1 MRPKDRDAD
10 KQEKKCKPE
19 RGGPRRPATLRSA
32 MTAPTISA
40 IAFDRRAPSG
50 HVRLTSTPAVSCSAV
65 LPSSLAIEPCVRRTC
80 VLALTSRDFSPHLV
94 GWLVLAE
101 ADVNSVA

>member
-1 MRPKDRDAD
+1 MAEP
-10 KQEKKCKPE
+10 
-19 RGGPRRPATLRSA
+19 LRHRQTKGAGTDMLS
-32 MTAPTISA
+32 
-40 IAFDRRAPSG
+40 
-50 HVRLTSTPAVSCSAV
+50 LTSPRHISTLPTPAVSCSAV

>member
-50 HVRLTSTPAVSCSAV
+50 HVRLTSIRDVAQTSQMRKDRPFVDAVAKGANRPFAALQDRPCEQPGSA
-65 LPSSLAIEPCVRRTC
+65 R
-80 VLALTSRDFSPHLV
+80 
-94 GWLVLAE
+94 
-101 ADVNSVA
+101 